1 INSQSLNTVIWSIIL
16 GFSVYG
22 ILRLILRKRLLAFV
36 KQLASRADLN
46 LMDEIG
52 YRSVIIG
59 FPLFALG
66 GIFFAAIWAQIAW
79 SRFWGWDP
87 KETWAFITF
96 MFYTVFLHLRLNR
109 GYEGEKSAWLAV
121 LGFILILFN
130 LIAINLIVAG
140 LHSYALLEKRVEMT
154 EKILIVDDEE
164 RIRKLL
170 NMYLVREG
178 YDITEAENG
187 EEALELA
194 MENDYNC
201 ILLDLM
207 MPKMDGIEVASRL
220 RRTKSTPIIMLT
232 AKGEENNRVEGFE
245 VGADDYIVKP
255 FSPREVV
262 LRVKAI
268 LRRSSETTFINQE
281 ATAKDVIVYEHLV
294 IDNDAHR
301 VLADDHNVNLTPK
314 EYELLL
320 FLAKSPDKVFDRE
333 ELLKEVWHYD
343 FYGDLRTVDT
353 HVKRLREKLNKVS
366 PEASRMIHTVWGIG
380 YK

>member
-1 INSQSLNTVIWSIIL
+1 
-16 GFSVYG
+16 
-22 ILRLILRKRLLAFV
+22 
-36 KQLASRADLN
+36 
-46 LMDEIG
+46 
-52 YRSVIIG
+52 
-59 FPLFALG
+59 
-66 GIFFAAIWAQIAW
+66 
-79 SRFWGWDP
+79 
-87 KETWAFITF
+87 
-96 MFYTVFLHLRLNR
+96 
-109 GYEGEKSAWLAV
+109 
-121 LGFILILFN
+121 
-130 LIAINLIVAG
+130 
-140 LHSYALLEKRVEMT
+140 MT

-178 YDITEAENG
+178 YEITEAEDG
-187 EEALELA
+187 AEALDLA
-194 MENDYNC
+194 LENDYNC

-207 MPKMDGIEVASRL
+207 MPEMDGIEVAKRL
-220 RRTKSTPIIMLT
+220 RREKSTPIIMLT

-268 LRRSSETTFINQE
+268 LRRASETSFIKQE
-281 ATAKDVIVYEHLV
+281 TTAKDIIVYEHLV

-301 VLADDHNVNLTPK
+301 VLADDKKVNLTPK

-333 ELLKEVWHYD
+333 ELLKEVWNYD

-380 YK
+380 YKFEVNEP

>member
-1 INSQSLNTVIWSIIL
+1 
-16 GFSVYG
+16 
-22 ILRLILRKRLLAFV
+22 
-36 KQLASRADLN
+36 
-46 LMDEIG
+46 
-52 YRSVIIG
+52 
-59 FPLFALG
+59 
-66 GIFFAAIWAQIAW
+66 
-79 SRFWGWDP
+79 
-87 KETWAFITF
+87 
-96 MFYTVFLHLRLNR
+96 
-109 GYEGEKSAWLAV
+109 
-121 LGFILILFN
+121 
-130 LIAINLIVAG
+130 
-140 LHSYALLEKRVEMT
+140 MT

-178 YDITEAENG
+178 YEITEAEDG
-187 EEALELA
+187 AEALELA
-194 MENDYNC
+194 LKNDYNC

-207 MPKMDGIEVASRL
+207 MPEMDGIEVAKRL
-220 RRTKSTPIIMLT
+220 RREKSTPIIMLT

-268 LRRSSETTFINQE
+268 LRRASETTFIKQE
-281 ATAKDVIVYEHLV
+281 TTAKDIIVYEHLV

-301 VLADDHNVNLTPK
+301 VLADDKKVNLTPK

-333 ELLKEVWHYD
+333 ELLKEVWNYD

-380 YK
+380 YKFEVNEL